1 MAPAARAKNANNAK
15 DANNAKKNQVSLDLV
30 VNRKRRTFTGPP
42 FRRLIDVLR
51 EDFGLTGTK
60 EGCGEGECGA
70 CTVLVDGE
78 PVNSCLIPV
87 CQVEGQSIR
96 TVESLGRPDALNPLQ
111 ERFLHGGGAQCGIC
125 TPGMLMTATAWVE
138 NGGSDDPADIRRVLA
153 GNLCRCTGY
162 QHIVDAVAAAVRE
175 RRKPARRTPANREA
189 AIPKTATRKA
199 TAPKATARKTTA
211 RKVTARK
218 VTARKQARTAGP
230 QKRGRRA

>member
-1 MAPAARAKNANNAK
+1 MAAPTRSVKKAAKIE
-15 DANNAKKNQVSLDLV
+15 LV

-96 TVESLGRPDALNPLQ
+96 TVESLGQPDALNTLQ
-111 ERFLHGGGAQCGIC
+111 QRFLDGGGAQCGIC
-125 TPGMLMTATAWVE
+125 TPGMLMTATAWIE
-138 NGGSDDPADIRRVLA
+138 HGGSADAGEIRRVLA

-162 QHIVDAVAAAVRE
+162 QHIVDAVAATVRE
-175 RRKPARRTPANREA
+175 RKKPAARKPAASKA
-189 AIPKTATRKA
+189 AARKA
-199 TAPKATARKTTA
+199 TKTTA
-211 RKVTARK
+211 V
-218 VTARKQARTAGP
+218 V
-230 QKRGRRA
+230 KRGRR